1 MLLLESGGVRLNIT
15 QGAKKVKKHLAHF
28 RYLIILGSLLTIHF
42 IENCA
47 SLSPKNSYFLMW
59 NS

>member
-1 MLLLESGGVRLNIT
+1 MLESGGVHLNIT
-15 QGAKKVKKHLAHF
+15 QGVEKVKKHLAHF

-47 SLSPKNSYFLMW
+47 SLSHKIAIS
-59 NS
+59 